1 VKQSS
6 QINLARQLLERLER
20 LSADSRPA
28 HKASGLRGS
37 LLKYLAEYDRLKQ
50 IDDHQEDLEKLEE
63 MIQRGYALIEQAA
76 RLM

>member
-1 VKQSS
+1 MKRAS
-6 QINLARQLLERLER
+6 QINLARQLLARLER

-37 LLKYLAEYDRLKQ
+37 LLKYLAEYDRFEQ
-50 IDDHQEDLEKLEE
+50 SDDNPKDQERLEE

>member
-6 QINLARQLLERLER
+6 QVNLARQLLERLER

-37 LLKYLAEYDRLKQ
+37 LLKYLAEYDRLEHR
-50 IDDHQEDLEKLEE
+50 DDHQESQERLEE

>member
-1 VKQSS
+1 MKQSS
-6 QINLARQLLERLER
+6 QISLARQLLERLER

-37 LLKYLAEYDRLKQ
+37 LLKYLADYDRLEHR
-50 IDDHQEDLEKLEE
+50 DDHQEGMERLEE
-63 MIQRGYALIEQAA
+63 MIQLGYSLIEQAA

>member
-1 VKQSS
+1 MKQSS
-6 QINLARQLLERLER
+6 QINLARQLLARLER

-37 LLKYLAEYDRLKQ
+37 LLKYLAEYDRLEQ
-50 IDDHQEDLEKLEE
+50 SDDHQEGLERLEE
-63 MIQRGYALIEQAA
+63 MIQHGYALVEQAA